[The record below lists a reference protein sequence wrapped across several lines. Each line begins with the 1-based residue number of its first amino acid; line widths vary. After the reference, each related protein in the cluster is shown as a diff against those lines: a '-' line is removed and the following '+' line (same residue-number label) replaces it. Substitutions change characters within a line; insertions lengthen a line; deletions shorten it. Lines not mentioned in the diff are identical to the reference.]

1 MAKEVCEDKNC
12 PYHGTLSVR
21 GSMIEGKVVSA
32 KMKKTAVIEI
42 SYLIK
47 DKKYER
53 QERRRSRIKAHV
65 PDCVEINAD
74 DKVLIAECRK
84 LSKTKSFVVM
94 KKI

>member
-1 MAKEVCEDKNC
+1 MAEKACEDKNC
-12 PYHGTLSVR
+12 QYHGTLSVR

-47 DKKYER
+47 NQKYER
-53 QERRRSRIKAHV
+53 QERRRSKLKAHV
-65 PDCVEINAD
+65 PDCINVNIG

-84 LSKTKSFVVM
+84 LSKTKNFVVM